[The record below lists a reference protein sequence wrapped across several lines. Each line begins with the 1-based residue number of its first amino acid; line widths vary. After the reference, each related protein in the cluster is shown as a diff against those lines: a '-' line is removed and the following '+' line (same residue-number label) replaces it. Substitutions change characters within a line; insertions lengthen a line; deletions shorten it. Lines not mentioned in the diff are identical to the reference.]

1 MGFIQVKKLGHKFN
15 IKDKDGNVTGEKW
28 AVKDMDFVAHKGQII
43 AVLGRNGSGKS
54 TFARHLNGL
63 YAPDQGTVWIQGDS
77 DLLDTSREDDLL
89 AIRRAVGM
97 IFQNP
102 DNQMVG
108 NTVAEDVG
116 FGLENLGFQAEK
128 IWERINEVLR
138 LTGMEAY
145 LERNVSHL
153 SGGQKQRLA
162 IASVMAMSPECI
174 VMDEATAMLDPVGSR
189 QILDTLYHLNQEFGI
204 TIIMITHRME
214 ETVRADQIYVMDDGN
229 VELMGA
235 PYEIYLQVEKLEQ
248 LGLDSLLPYK
258 LLHELKIDYSDD
270 KKFIGDSDE
279 DAKNVLGDRKK
290 KLLSVKDAADR
301 VKACL
306 RDGKLFDVKNINGK
320 NVLDDINSYLN
331 DTKNINKP
339 EAADHINSAQES
351 IPSSKNKD
359 IPDNRNSMDREDYNG
374 MLLDVGIKNDILVE
388 ADKLEYAYKD
398 GAVQVS
404 AVEQVSFQIRK
415 GEILAVAGQTGSGKS
430 TLLYMLN
437 GIYRPMGG
445 TLKVD
450 GIDVGKTKNLKELR
464 KKIGF
469 VFQYPEYQLF
479 ESTVLADVMY
489 GALNFGMSK
498 AEAEQAAREALALV
512 NISEEYFEY
521 SPFDLSGGQKKRVA
535 LAGILAYK
543 PEILILDEPV
553 AGMDPKSKRELF
565 ALIRRLYEERNI
577 TVIFVSHDMK
587 DVYEIADRILVMGQ
601 GKLIYDGAVEQAFG
615 TPEIVEKLGL
625 EMPEM
630 AIFRETLLPEIKL
643 TARSMAGVIEELQVY
658 IQGSEYLYL

>member
-1 MGFIQVKKLGHKFN
+1 MSFIQVKKLGHKFN

-63 YAPDQGTVWIQGDS
+63 YAPNQGTVWIQGDS
-77 DLLDTSREDDLL
+77 DVLDTSREDDLL

-116 FGLENLGFQAEK
+116 FGLENLGFQAEE

-189 QILDTLYHLNQEFGI
+189 QILDTLYHLNREFGI
-204 TIIMITHRME
+204 AIIMITHRME

-229 VELMGA
+229 VELIGA
-235 PYEIYLQVEKLEQ
+235 PYEIYPQVEKLEQ

-258 LLHELKIDYSDD
+258 LLHELKVDYSDD
-270 KKFIGDSDE
+270 KKFVRDSDE
-279 DAKNVLGDRKK
+279 DAKSALVDRKEG
-290 KLLSVKDAADR
+290 LLSVQDAADR
-301 VKACL
+301 IKACL
-306 RDGKLFDVKNINGK
+306 RDGKSFVNRQ
-320 NVLDDINSYLN
+320 
-331 DTKNINKP
+331 
-339 EAADHINSAQES
+339 EAAEHFNSAQKD
-351 IPSSKNKD
+351 IPSS
-359 IPDNRNSMDREDYNG
+359 
-374 MLLDVGIKNDILVE
+374 KNDILVE
-388 ADKLEYAYKD
+388 ADNLEYSYKD
-398 GAVQVS
+398 GAVQVP
-404 AVEQVSFQIRK
+404 AVEQMSFQIRK

-512 NISEEYFEY
+512 NISEEYYEY

-553 AGMDPKSKRELF
+553 AGMDPKAKRELF
-565 ALIRRLYEERNI
+565 ALIRRLHEERNI

-601 GKLIYDGAVEQAFG
+601 GKLVYDGAVEQAFG
-615 TPEIVEKLGL
+615 TPEMVEKLGL

-630 AIFRETLLPEIKL
+630 AVFRETLLPEIKL
-643 TARSMAGVIEELQVY
+643 TARSMADVIDELRDR
-658 IQGSEYLYL
+658 IQGLENL

>member
-28 AVKDMDFVAHKGQII
+28 AVKDMDFIAHKGQII

-63 YAPDQGTVWIQGDS
+63 YAPNQGTVWIQGDS
-77 DLLDTSREDDLL
+77 DVLDTSREDDLL

-116 FGLENLGFQAEK
+116 FGLENLGFQAEE

-189 QILDTLYHLNQEFGI
+189 QILDTLYRLNREFGI

-229 VELMGA
+229 VELMGE
-235 PYEIYLQVEKLEQ
+235 PYEIYPQVEKLEQ

-258 LLHELKIDYSDD
+258 LLHELKVDYSDD
-270 KKFIGDSDE
+270 KKFDGASNE
-279 DAKNVLGDRKK
+279 DAKSALVDRKER
-290 KLLSVKDAADR
+290 LLSVQDAADR
-301 VKACL
+301 LKAYL
-306 RDGKLFDVKNINGK
+306 HDGKSFENRQDAVEHFNL
-320 NVLDDINSYLN
+320 
-331 DTKNINKP
+331 
-339 EAADHINSAQES
+339 AQEG
-351 IPSSKNKD
+351 IPSS
-359 IPDNRNSMDREDYNG
+359 
-374 MLLDVGIKNDILVE
+374 KNDILVE
-388 ADKLEYAYKD
+388 ADNLEYSYKD
-398 GAVQVS
+398 GAVQVP

-415 GEILAVAGQTGSGKS
+415 GELLAVAGQTGSGKS

-565 ALIRRLYEERNI
+565 ALIRRLHEERNI

-587 DVYEIADRILVMGQ
+587 DVYGIADRILVMGQ
-601 GKLIYDGAVEQAFG
+601 GKLVHDGAVEQAFG
-615 TPEIVEKLGL
+615 TPEMVEKLGL

-630 AIFRETLLPEIKL
+630 AVFREALLPEIKL
-643 TARSMAGVIEELQVY
+643 TARSMAGVIDELRDR
-658 IQGSEYLYL
+658 IQGLENL

>member
-1 MGFIQVKKLGHKFN
+1 MSFIQVRKLGHKFN

-28 AVKDMDFVAHKGQII
+28 AVKDMDFDAHKGQII

-63 YAPDQGTVWIQGDS
+63 YAPNQGTVWIQGDS
-77 DLLDTSREDDLL
+77 DVLDTSREGDLL

-116 FGLENLGFQAEK
+116 FGLENLGFQAEE

-189 QILDTLYHLNQEFGI
+189 QILDTLYHLNREFGI
-204 TIIMITHRME
+204 TVIMITHRME

-229 VELMGA
+229 VELIGA
-235 PYEIYLQVEKLEQ
+235 PYEIYPQVEKLEQ

-258 LLHELKIDYSDD
+258 LLHELKVDYSDD
-270 KKFIGDSDE
+270 KKFVKELDE
-279 DAKNVLGDRKK
+279 NAKSALVDRKER
-290 KLLSVKDAADR
+290 LLSVQDAADR
-301 VKACL
+301 IKACL
-306 RDGKLFDVKNINGK
+306 HDKKLFDEKNLNEQ
-320 NVLDDINSYLN
+320 NVLDDIDSYVN

-339 EAADHINSAQES
+339 EVAEQINSAQKD
-351 IPSSKNKD
+351 IPSS
-359 IPDNRNSMDREDYNG
+359 
-374 MLLDVGIKNDILVE
+374 KNDILVE
-388 ADKLEYAYKD
+388 ADNLEYSYKD
-398 GAVQVS
+398 GAVLVP

-512 NISEEYFEY
+512 NISEEYYEY

-553 AGMDPKSKRELF
+553 AGMDPKAKRELF
-565 ALIRRLYEERNI
+565 ALIRRLHEERNI

-601 GKLIYDGAVEQAFG
+601 GKLVYDGAVEQAFG
-615 TPEIVEKLGL
+615 TPEMVEKLGL

-630 AIFRETLLPEIKL
+630 AVFRETLLPEIKL
-643 TARSMAGVIEELQVY
+643 TARSMADVIDELRDR
-658 IQGSEYLYL
+658 IQGLENL

>member
-28 AVKDMDFVAHKGQII
+28 AVKDMDFIAHKGQII

-77 DLLDTSREDDLL
+77 DVLDTSREDDLL

-189 QILDTLYHLNQEFGI
+189 QILDTLYRLNREFCI

-229 VELMGA
+229 VELVGA
-235 PYEIYLQVEKLEQ
+235 PYEIYPQVEKLEQ
-248 LGLDSLLPYK
+248 LGLDSLLSYK
-258 LLHELKIDYSDD
+258 LLHELKVDYSDD
-270 KKFIGDSDE
+270 KKFVKDLDE
-279 DAKNVLGDRKK
+279 NAKSALVDRKER
-290 KLLSVKDAADR
+290 LLSVQDAADR
-301 VKACL
+301 IKACL
-306 RDGKLFDVKNINGK
+306 HDKKLFDEKNLNEQ
-320 NVLDDINSYLN
+320 NVLDDIDSYVN

-339 EAADHINSAQES
+339 EAAEQINSAQKD
-351 IPSSKNKD
+351 IPSS
-359 IPDNRNSMDREDYNG
+359 
-374 MLLDVGIKNDILVE
+374 KNDILVE
-388 ADKLEYAYKD
+388 ADNLEYSYKD
-398 GAVQVS
+398 GAVLVP

-512 NISEEYFEY
+512 NISEEYYEY

-535 LAGILAYK
+535 LAGILAYQ

-553 AGMDPKSKRELF
+553 AGMDPKAKRELF
-565 ALIRRLYEERNI
+565 ALIRRLHEERNI

-601 GKLIYDGAVEQAFG
+601 GKLVYDGAVEQAFG
-615 TPEIVEKLGL
+615 TPEMVEKLGL

-630 AIFRETLLPEIKL
+630 AVFRETLLPEIRL
-643 TARSMAGVIEELQVY
+643 TARSMTGVIDELSGLKN
-658 IQGSEYLYL
+658 I

>member
-1 MGFIQVKKLGHKFN
+1 MSFIQVKKLGHKFN

-28 AVKDMDFVAHKGQII
+28 AVKDMDFIAHKGQII

-77 DLLDTSREDDLL
+77 DMLETRREDDLL

-116 FGLENLGFQAEK
+116 FGLENLGFQAEE

-189 QILDTLYHLNQEFGI
+189 QILDTLYRLNREFCI

-229 VELMGA
+229 VELVGA
-235 PYEIYLQVEKLEQ
+235 PYEIYPQVEKLEQ
-248 LGLDSLLPYK
+248 LGLDSLLSYK
-258 LLHELKIDYSDD
+258 LLHELKVDYSDD
-270 KKFIGDSDE
+270 KKFVKELDE
-279 DAKNVLGDRKK
+279 NAKSALVDRKER
-290 KLLSVKDAADR
+290 LLSVQDAADR
-301 VKACL
+301 IKACL
-306 RDGKLFDVKNINGK
+306 HDKKLFNEKNLNEQ
-320 NVLDDINSYLN
+320 NVLDDIDSYVN

-339 EAADHINSAQES
+339 EAAEQINSAQKD
-351 IPSSKNKD
+351 IPSS
-359 IPDNRNSMDREDYNG
+359 
-374 MLLDVGIKNDILVE
+374 KNDILVE
-388 ADKLEYAYKD
+388 ADNLEYSYKD
-398 GAVQVS
+398 GAVLVP

-498 AEAEQAAREALALV
+498 EEAEQAAREALALV
-512 NISEEYFEY
+512 NISEEYYEY

-553 AGMDPKSKRELF
+553 AGMDPKAKRELF
-565 ALIRRLYEERNI
+565 ALIRRLHEERNI

-587 DVYEIADRILVMGQ
+587 DVYEIADRILVMGR
-601 GKLIYDGAVEQAFG
+601 GKLVYDGAVEQAFG
-615 TPEIVEKLGL
+615 TPEMVEKLGL

-630 AIFRETLLPEIKL
+630 AVFREVLLPEIKL
-643 TARSMAGVIEELQVY
+643 TARSMTGVIEELRGC
-658 IQGSEYLYL
+658 IQ

>member
-1 MGFIQVKKLGHKFN
+1 MSFIQVKKLGHKFN

-28 AVKDMDFVAHKGQII
+28 AVKDMDFTAHKGQII

-77 DLLDTSREDDLL
+77 DVLDTSREDDLL

-189 QILDTLYHLNQEFGI
+189 QILDTLYRLNREFGI
-204 TIIMITHRME
+204 AIIMITHRME

-235 PYEIYLQVEKLEQ
+235 PYEIYPQVEKLEQ

-258 LLHELKIDYSDD
+258 LLHELKVDYSDD
-270 KKFIGDSDE
+270 KKFVRDSDE
-279 DAKNVLGDRKK
+279 DAKSALVDRKEG
-290 KLLSVKDAADR
+290 LLSVQDAADR
-301 VKACL
+301 IKACL
-306 RDGKLFDVKNINGK
+306 RDRKLFEAKNLNGQ
-320 NVLDDINSYLN
+320 NVLDDINSYVN

-339 EAADHINSAQES
+339 EVAEHFNSAQKD
-351 IPSSKNKD
+351 IPSS
-359 IPDNRNSMDREDYNG
+359 
-374 MLLDVGIKNDILVE
+374 KNDILVE

-398 GAVQVS
+398 GAVQVP

-512 NISEEYFEY
+512 NISEEYYEY

-535 LAGILAYK
+535 LAGILAYQ

-553 AGMDPKSKRELF
+553 AGMDPKAKRELF
-565 ALIRRLYEERNI
+565 ALIRRLHEERNI

-601 GKLIYDGAVEQAFG
+601 GKLVYDGAVEQAFG
-615 TPEIVEKLGL
+615 TPEMVEKLGL

-630 AIFRETLLPEIKL
+630 AVFRETLLPEIRL
-643 TARSMAGVIEELQVY
+643 TARSMTGVIDELSGLKN
-658 IQGSEYLYL
+658 I

>member
-1 MGFIQVKKLGHKFN
+1 MSFIQVRKLGHKFN

-28 AVKDMDFVAHKGQII
+28 AVKDMDFDAHKGQII

-63 YAPDQGTVWIQGDS
+63 YAPNQGTVWIQGDS
-77 DLLDTSREDDLL
+77 DVLDTSREGDLL

-145 LERNVSHL
+145 QERNVSHL

-189 QILDTLYHLNQEFGI
+189 QILDTLYHLNREFGI
-204 TIIMITHRME
+204 TVIMITHRME

-229 VELMGA
+229 VELIGA
-235 PYEIYLQVEKLEQ
+235 PYEIYPQVEKLEQ

-258 LLHELKIDYSDD
+258 LLHELKVDYSDD
-270 KKFIGDSDE
+270 KKFVKELDE
-279 DAKNVLGDRKK
+279 NAKSALVDRKER
-290 KLLSVKDAADR
+290 LLSVQDAADR
-301 VKACL
+301 IKACL
-306 RDGKLFDVKNINGK
+306 HDKKLFDEKNLNEQ
-320 NVLDDINSYLN
+320 NVLDDIDSYVN

-339 EAADHINSAQES
+339 EVAEQINSAQKD
-351 IPSSKNKD
+351 IPSS
-359 IPDNRNSMDREDYNG
+359 
-374 MLLDVGIKNDILVE
+374 KNDILVE
-388 ADKLEYAYKD
+388 ADNLEYSYKD
-398 GAVQVS
+398 GAVLVP

-512 NISEEYFEY
+512 NISEEYYEY

-553 AGMDPKSKRELF
+553 AGMDPKAKRELF
-565 ALIRRLYEERNI
+565 ALIRRLHEERNI

-601 GKLIYDGAVEQAFG
+601 GKLVYDGAVEQAFG
-615 TPEIVEKLGL
+615 TPEMVEKLGL

-630 AIFRETLLPEIKL
+630 AVFRETLLPEIKL
-643 TARSMAGVIEELQVY
+643 TARSVAGVIEELSGLKN
-658 IQGSEYLYL
+658 I

>member
-1 MGFIQVKKLGHKFN
+1 MSFIQVKKLGHKFN

-28 AVKDMDFVAHKGQII
+28 AVKDMDFIAHKGQII

-77 DLLDTSREDDLL
+77 DMLETRREDDLL

-189 QILDTLYHLNQEFGI
+189 QILDTLYRLNREFCI

-229 VELMGA
+229 VELVGA
-235 PYEIYLQVEKLEQ
+235 PYEIYPQVEKLEQ

-258 LLHELKIDYSDD
+258 LLHEVKIDYSDD
-270 KKFIGDSDE
+270 MKFAGDSDK
-279 DAKNVLGDRKK
+279 DAKNTLDDRKER
-290 KLLSVKDAADR
+290 LLSVQDAADR
-301 VKACL
+301 IKACL
-306 RDGKLFDVKNINGK
+306 HDKKLFDEKNLNEQ
-320 NVLDDINSYLN
+320 NVLDDINSYVN

-339 EAADHINSAQES
+339 EAAVQINSVQKD
-351 IPSSKNKD
+351 IPSS
-359 IPDNRNSMDREDYNG
+359 
-374 MLLDVGIKNDILVE
+374 KNDILVE
-388 ADKLEYAYKD
+388 ADNLEYSYKD
-398 GAVQVS
+398 GAVQVP

-512 NISEEYFEY
+512 NISEEYYEY

-535 LAGILAYK
+535 LAGILAYQ

-553 AGMDPKSKRELF
+553 AGMDPKAKRELF
-565 ALIRRLYEERNI
+565 VLIRRLHEERNI

-601 GKLIYDGAVEQAFG
+601 GKLVYDGAVEQAFG
-615 TPEIVEKLGL
+615 TPEMVEKLGL

-630 AIFRETLLPEIKL
+630 AIFREALLPEIRL
-643 TARSMAGVIEELQVY
+643 TARSMAGVIEELRGC
-658 IQGSEYLYL
+658 IQ

>member
-1 MGFIQVKKLGHKFN
+1 MSFIQVRKLGHKFN

-28 AVKDMDFVAHKGQII
+28 AVKDMDFDAYKGQII

-63 YAPDQGTVWIQGDS
+63 YAPNQGTVWIQGDS
-77 DLLDTSREDDLL
+77 DVLDTSREGDLL

-189 QILDTLYHLNQEFGI
+189 QILDTLYHLNREFGI
-204 TIIMITHRME
+204 TVIMITHRME

-229 VELMGA
+229 VELIGA
-235 PYEIYLQVEKLEQ
+235 PYEIYPQVEKLEQ

-258 LLHELKIDYSDD
+258 LLHELKVDYSDD
-270 KKFIGDSDE
+270 KKFVRDSDE
-279 DAKNVLGDRKK
+279 DAKSALVDRKEG
-290 KLLSVKDAADR
+290 LLSVQDAADR
-301 VKACL
+301 VKEYL
-306 RDGKLFDVKNINGK
+306 HDRKSFDTKNLNGQ

-331 DTKNINKP
+331 DMKNINKP
-339 EAADHINSAQES
+339 ETAEQINSAQEDT
-351 IPSSKNKD
+351 PSSKNENEIYEY
-359 IPDNRNSMDREDYNG
+359 IPDNRDGMDREDHNG
-374 MLLDVGIKNDILVE
+374 ILLDARIKKEILVG
-388 ADKLEYAYKD
+388 ADNLEYSYKD
-398 GAVQVS
+398 GAVLVP

-489 GALNFGMSK
+489 GALNFGMPK

-565 ALIRRLYEERNI
+565 ALIRRLHEERNI

-601 GKLIYDGAVEQAFG
+601 GKLVYDGAVEQAFG

-630 AIFRETLLPEIKL
+630 AMFRETLLPEIKL
-643 TARSMAGVIEELQVY
+643 TARSVAGVIEELSGLKN
-658 IQGSEYLYL
+658 I

>member
-1 MGFIQVKKLGHKFN
+1 MSFIQVRKLGHKFN

-28 AVKDMDFVAHKGQII
+28 AVKDMDFDVHKGQII

-63 YAPDQGTVWIQGDS
+63 YAPNQGTVWIQGDS
-77 DLLDTSREDDLL
+77 DVLDTRREDDLL

-116 FGLENLGFQAEK
+116 FGLENLGFQADE
-128 IWERINEVLR
+128 IWVRINEVLR

-174 VMDEATAMLDPVGSR
+174 VMDEATAMLDPMGSR
-189 QILDTLYHLNQEFGI
+189 QILDTLYSLNREFGI
-204 TIIMITHRME
+204 TVIMITHRME

-229 VELMGA
+229 VELIGA
-235 PYEIYLQVEKLEQ
+235 PYEIYPQVEKLEQ

-258 LLHELKIDYSDD
+258 LLRELKVDYFDD
-270 KKFIGDSDE
+270 KKFAGDSDE
-279 DAKNVLGDRKK
+279 DAKSALFDRKER
-290 KLLSVKDAADR
+290 LLSVQDAANR
-301 VKACL
+301 IKACL
-306 RDGKLFDVKNINGK
+306 HDRKLFEAKNLNGQ
-320 NVLDDINSYLN
+320 NVLDDINSYVN

-339 EAADHINSAQES
+339 EVAEHFNSAQEG
-351 IPSSKNKD
+351 IPSS
-359 IPDNRNSMDREDYNG
+359 
-374 MLLDVGIKNDILVE
+374 KNDILVE
-388 ADKLEYAYKD
+388 ADNLEYSYKD
-398 GAVQVS
+398 GAVLVP

-512 NISEEYFEY
+512 NISEEYYEY

-535 LAGILAYK
+535 LAGILAYQ

-565 ALIRRLYEERNI
+565 ALIRRLHEERNI

-601 GKLIYDGAVEQAFG
+601 GKLVYDGAVEQAFG
-615 TPEIVEKLGL
+615 TPEMVEKLGL

-630 AIFRETLLPEIKL
+630 AVFREALLPEIKL
-643 TARSMAGVIEELQVY
+643 TARSMAGVIDELGELKN
-658 IQGSEYLYL
+658 I

>member
-28 AVKDMDFVAHKGQII
+28 AVKDMDFIAHKGQII

-77 DLLDTSREDDLL
+77 DVLDTSREDDLL

-189 QILDTLYHLNQEFGI
+189 QILDTLYHLNREFGI

-235 PYEIYLQVEKLEQ
+235 PYEIYPQVEKLEQ

-258 LLHELKIDYSDD
+258 LLHELKVVYSDD
-270 KKFIGDSDE
+270 KNFAGDSDE
-279 DAKNVLGDRKK
+279 DAKSALVDRKER
-290 KLLSVKDAADR
+290 LLSVQDAADR
-301 VKACL
+301 IKACL
-306 RDGKLFDVKNINGK
+306 HDKKLFDEKNLNEQ
-320 NVLDDINSYLN
+320 NVLDDIDSYVN

-339 EAADHINSAQES
+339 ESAEQINSAQKD
-351 IPSSKNKD
+351 IPSS
-359 IPDNRNSMDREDYNG
+359 
-374 MLLDVGIKNDILVE
+374 KNDILVE
-388 ADKLEYAYKD
+388 ADNLEYSYKD
-398 GAVQVS
+398 GAVQVP

-498 AEAEQAAREALALV
+498 EEAERAAREALALV

-565 ALIRRLYEERNI
+565 ALIRRLHEERNI

-601 GKLIYDGAVEQAFG
+601 GKLVYDGAVEQAFG

-630 AIFRETLLPEIKL
+630 AMFREALLPEIRL
-643 TARSMAGVIEELQVY
+643 IARSMAGVIDEL
-658 IQGSEYLYL
+658 SELKNI

>member
-1 MGFIQVKKLGHKFN
+1 MSFIQVRKLGHKFN

-28 AVKDMDFVAHKGQII
+28 AVKDMDFDAHKGQII

-63 YAPDQGTVWIQGDS
+63 YAPNQGTVWIQGDS
-77 DLLDTSREDDLL
+77 DVLDTSREGDLL

-145 LERNVSHL
+145 QERNVSHL

-189 QILDTLYHLNQEFGI
+189 QILDTLYHLNREFGI
-204 TIIMITHRME
+204 TVIMITHRME

-229 VELMGA
+229 VELIGA
-235 PYEIYLQVEKLEQ
+235 PYEIYPQVEKLEQ

-258 LLHELKIDYSDD
+258 LLHELKVDYSDD
-270 KKFIGDSDE
+270 KKFVKELDE
-279 DAKNVLGDRKK
+279 NAKSALVDRKER
-290 KLLSVKDAADR
+290 LLSVQDAADR
-301 VKACL
+301 IKACL
-306 RDGKLFDVKNINGK
+306 HDKKLFDEKNLNEQ
-320 NVLDDINSYLN
+320 NVLDDIDSYVN

-339 EAADHINSAQES
+339 EVAEQINSAQKD
-351 IPSSKNKD
+351 IPSS
-359 IPDNRNSMDREDYNG
+359 
-374 MLLDVGIKNDILVE
+374 KNDILVE
-388 ADKLEYAYKD
+388 ADNLEYSYKD
-398 GAVQVS
+398 GAVLVP

-512 NISEEYFEY
+512 NISEEYYEY

-553 AGMDPKSKRELF
+553 AGMDPKVKRELF
-565 ALIRRLYEERNI
+565 ALIRRLHEERNI

-601 GKLIYDGAVEQAFG
+601 GKLVYDGAVEQAFG
-615 TPEIVEKLGL
+615 TPEMVEKLGL

-630 AIFRETLLPEIKL
+630 AVFRETLLPEIKL
-643 TARSMAGVIEELQVY
+643 TARSMADVIDELRDR
-658 IQGSEYLYL
+658 IQGLENL

>member
-1 MGFIQVKKLGHKFN
+1 MSFIQVKKLGHKFN

-28 AVKDMDFVAHKGQII
+28 AVKDMDFIAHKGQII
-43 AVLGRNGSGKS
+43 TVLGRNGSGKS

-77 DLLDTSREDDLL
+77 DVLDTSREDDLL

-189 QILDTLYHLNQEFGI
+189 QILDTLYQLNREFCI

-229 VELMGA
+229 VELVGA
-235 PYEIYLQVEKLEQ
+235 PYEIYPQVEKLEQ
-248 LGLDSLLPYK
+248 LGLDSLLSYK
-258 LLHELKIDYSDD
+258 LLHELKVDYSDD
-270 KKFIGDSDE
+270 KKFVKDLDE
-279 DAKNVLGDRKK
+279 NAKSALVDRKER
-290 KLLSVKDAADR
+290 LLSVQDAADR
-301 VKACL
+301 IKACL
-306 RDGKLFDVKNINGK
+306 HDKKLFDEKNLNEQ
-320 NVLDDINSYLN
+320 NVLDGIDSCVN

-339 EAADHINSAQES
+339 EAAEQINSAQKD
-351 IPSSKNKD
+351 IPSS
-359 IPDNRNSMDREDYNG
+359 
-374 MLLDVGIKNDILVE
+374 KNDILVE
-388 ADKLEYAYKD
+388 ADNLEYSYKD
-398 GAVQVS
+398 GAVQVP

-512 NISEEYFEY
+512 NISEEYYEY

-535 LAGILAYK
+535 LAGILAYQ

-553 AGMDPKSKRELF
+553 AGMDPKAKRELF
-565 ALIRRLYEERNI
+565 ALIRRLHEERNI

-587 DVYEIADRILVMGQ
+587 DVYEIADRILVMGR
-601 GKLIYDGAVEQAFG
+601 GKLVYDGAVEQAFG
-615 TPEIVEKLGL
+615 TPEMVEKLGL

-630 AIFRETLLPEIKL
+630 AVFRETLLPEIKL
-643 TARSMAGVIEELQVY
+643 TARSMADVIDELRDR
-658 IQGSEYLYL
+658 IQGLENL

>member
-1 MGFIQVKKLGHKFN
+1 MSFIQVRKLGHKFN

-28 AVKDMDFVAHKGQII
+28 AVKDMDFDAHKGQII

-63 YAPDQGTVWIQGDS
+63 YAPNQGTVWIQGDS
-77 DLLDTSREDDLL
+77 DVLDTSREGDLL

-145 LERNVSHL
+145 QERNVSHL

-189 QILDTLYHLNQEFGI
+189 QILDTLYHLNREFGI
-204 TIIMITHRME
+204 TVIMITHRME

-229 VELMGA
+229 VELIGA
-235 PYEIYLQVEKLEQ
+235 PYEIYPQVEKLEQ

-258 LLHELKIDYSDD
+258 LLHELKVDYSDD
-270 KKFIGDSDE
+270 KKFVENLDE
-279 DAKNVLGDRKK
+279 DAKSALVDRKERI
-290 KLLSVKDAADR
+290 LSVQDAADR
-301 VKACL
+301 VKEYL
-306 RDGKLFDVKNINGK
+306 RDRKSFDTKNLNGQ

-339 EAADHINSAQES
+339 ETAEQINSAQEDT
-351 IPSSKNKD
+351 PSSKNENEIYEY
-359 IPDNRNSMDREDYNG
+359 IPDNRDGMDREGHNG
-374 MLLDVGIKNDILVE
+374 MLLDAGIKKDILVE
-388 ADKLEYAYKD
+388 ADNLEYSYKD
-398 GAVQVS
+398 GAVLVP

-498 AEAEQAAREALALV
+498 AEAEQAAREALTLV
-512 NISEEYFEY
+512 NISEEYYEY

-565 ALIRRLYEERNI
+565 ALIRRLHEERNI

-587 DVYEIADRILVMGQ
+587 DVYEIADRIMVMGQ
-601 GKLIYDGAVEQAFG
+601 GKLVYDGAVEQAFG

-630 AIFRETLLPEIKL
+630 AMFREALLPEIRL
-643 TARSMAGVIEELQVY
+643 TARSMAGVIEELSWLKN
-658 IQGSEYLYL
+658 I

>member
-28 AVKDMDFVAHKGQII
+28 AVKDMDFIAHKGQII

-77 DLLDTSREDDLL
+77 DMLETRREDDLL

-116 FGLENLGFQAEK
+116 FGLENLGFQAEE

-189 QILDTLYHLNQEFGI
+189 QILDTLYRLNREFCI

-229 VELMGA
+229 VELVGA
-235 PYEIYLQVEKLEQ
+235 PYEIYPQVEKLEQ
-248 LGLDSLLPYK
+248 LGLDSLLSYK
-258 LLHELKIDYSDD
+258 LLHELKVDYSDD
-270 KKFIGDSDE
+270 KKFVKELDE
-279 DAKNVLGDRKK
+279 NAKSALVDRKER
-290 KLLSVKDAADR
+290 LLSVQDAADR
-301 VKACL
+301 IKACL
-306 RDGKLFDVKNINGK
+306 HDKKLFDEKNLNEQ
-320 NVLDDINSYLN
+320 NVLDDIDSYVN

-339 EAADHINSAQES
+339 EAAEQINSAQKD
-351 IPSSKNKD
+351 IPSS
-359 IPDNRNSMDREDYNG
+359 
-374 MLLDVGIKNDILVE
+374 KNDILVE
-388 ADKLEYAYKD
+388 ADNLEYSYKD
-398 GAVQVS
+398 GAVLVP

-450 GIDVGKTKNLKELR
+450 EIDVGKTKNLKELR

-512 NISEEYFEY
+512 NISEEYYEY

-553 AGMDPKSKRELF
+553 AGMDPKAKRELF
-565 ALIRRLYEERNI
+565 ALIRRLHEERNI

-601 GKLIYDGAVEQAFG
+601 GKLVYDGAVEQAFG
-615 TPEIVEKLGL
+615 TPEMVEKLGL

-630 AIFRETLLPEIKL
+630 AVFRETLLPEIKL
-643 TARSMAGVIEELQVY
+643 TARSMTGVIDELRDR
-658 IQGSEYLYL
+658 IQGLENL

>member
-1 MGFIQVKKLGHKFN
+1 MSFIQVKKLGHKFN

-28 AVKDMDFVAHKGQII
+28 AVKDMDFIAHKGQII

-77 DLLDTSREDDLL
+77 DVLDTSREDDLL

-116 FGLENLGFQAEK
+116 FGLENLGFRAEK

-138 LTGMEAY
+138 LTGMKAY

-189 QILDTLYHLNQEFGI
+189 QILGTLYRLNREFGI
-204 TIIMITHRME
+204 AIIMITHRME

-235 PYEIYLQVEKLEQ
+235 PYEIYPQIEKLEQ

-258 LLHELKIDYSDD
+258 LLHELKVVYSDD
-270 KKFIGDSDE
+270 KNFAGDSDE
-279 DAKNVLGDRKK
+279 DAKSALFDRKER
-290 KLLSVKDAADR
+290 LLSVQDAADR
-301 VKACL
+301 IKACL
-306 RDGKLFDVKNINGK
+306 RDGKSFDAKNLNGQ
-320 NVLDDINSYLN
+320 NVLDDINSYVN

-339 EAADHINSAQES
+339 EVAEQINSAQKD
-351 IPSSKNKD
+351 IPSS
-359 IPDNRNSMDREDYNG
+359 
-374 MLLDVGIKNDILVE
+374 KNDILVE
-388 ADKLEYAYKD
+388 ADNLEYSYKD
-398 GAVQVS
+398 GAVLVP

-512 NISEEYFEY
+512 NISEEYYEY

-535 LAGILAYK
+535 LAGILAYQ
-543 PEILILDEPV
+543 PGILILDEPV
-553 AGMDPKSKRELF
+553 AGMDPKAKRELF
-565 ALIRRLYEERNI
+565 ALIRRLHEERNI

-587 DVYEIADRILVMGQ
+587 DIYEIADRILVMGQ
-601 GKLIYDGAVEQAFG
+601 GKLVYDGAVEQAFG
-615 TPEIVEKLGL
+615 TPEMVEKLGL

-630 AIFRETLLPEIKL
+630 AVFRETLLPEIRL
-643 TARSMAGVIEELQVY
+643 TARSMVGVIDELRDY
-658 IQGSEYLYL
+658 IQ

>member
-28 AVKDMDFVAHKGQII
+28 AVKDMDFIAHKGQII

-77 DLLDTSREDDLL
+77 DVLETRREDDLL

-189 QILDTLYHLNQEFGI
+189 QILDTLYHLNREFGI
-204 TIIMITHRME
+204 TVIMITHRME

-235 PYEIYLQVEKLEQ
+235 PYEIYPQVEKLEQ

-258 LLHELKIDYSDD
+258 LLHELKVDYSDD
-270 KKFIGDSDE
+270 KKFVKDLDE
-279 DAKNVLGDRKK
+279 NAKSALVDRKER
-290 KLLSVKDAADR
+290 LLSVQDAADR
-301 VKACL
+301 IKACL
-306 RDGKLFDVKNINGK
+306 HDKKLFDEKNLNEQ
-320 NVLDDINSYLN
+320 NVLDDIDSYVN

-339 EAADHINSAQES
+339 EAAEQINSAQKD
-351 IPSSKNKD
+351 IPSS
-359 IPDNRNSMDREDYNG
+359 
-374 MLLDVGIKNDILVE
+374 KNDILVE
-388 ADKLEYAYKD
+388 ADNLEYAYKD
-398 GAVQVS
+398 GAVQVP

-498 AEAEQAAREALALV
+498 AEAEQAARKALALV

-565 ALIRRLYEERNI
+565 ALIRRLHEERNI

-601 GKLIYDGAVEQAFG
+601 GKLVYDGAVEQAFG
-615 TPEIVEKLGL
+615 TPEMVEKLGL

-630 AIFRETLLPEIKL
+630 AVFRETLLPEIKL
-643 TARSMAGVIEELQVY
+643 TARSMADVIDELRDR
-658 IQGSEYLYL
+658 IQGLENL

>member
-1 MGFIQVKKLGHKFN
+1 MSFIQVKKLGHKFN

-28 AVKDMDFVAHKGQII
+28 AVKDMNFIAHKGQII

-77 DLLDTSREDDLL
+77 DMLETRREDDLL

-116 FGLENLGFQAEK
+116 FGLENLGFQAEE

-189 QILDTLYHLNQEFGI
+189 QILDTLYHLNREFGI

-229 VELMGA
+229 VELVGA
-235 PYEIYLQVEKLEQ
+235 PYEIYPQVEKLEQ
-248 LGLDSLLPYK
+248 LGLDSLLSYK
-258 LLHELKIDYSDD
+258 LLHELKVDYSDD
-270 KKFIGDSDE
+270 KKFAGDSDE
-279 DAKNVLGDRKK
+279 DAKNALGDRKEG
-290 KLLSVKDAADR
+290 LLSVQDAADR
-301 VKACL
+301 IKACL
-306 RDGKLFDVKNINGK
+306 HDKKLFDEKNLNEQ
-320 NVLDDINSYLN
+320 NVLDDIDSYVN

-339 EAADHINSAQES
+339 EAAEQINSAQKD
-351 IPSSKNKD
+351 IPSS
-359 IPDNRNSMDREDYNG
+359 
-374 MLLDVGIKNDILVE
+374 KNDILVE
-388 ADKLEYAYKD
+388 ADNLEYSYKD
-398 GAVQVS
+398 GAVLVP

-512 NISEEYFEY
+512 NISEEYYEY

-535 LAGILAYK
+535 LAGILAYQ

-553 AGMDPKSKRELF
+553 AGMDPKAKRELF
-565 ALIRRLYEERNI
+565 ALIRRLHEERNI

-601 GKLIYDGAVEQAFG
+601 GKLVYDGAVEQAFG
-615 TPEIVEKLGL
+615 TPEMVEKLGL

-630 AIFRETLLPEIKL
+630 AVFRETLLPEIKL
-643 TARSMAGVIEELQVY
+643 TARSMTGVIDELRDR
-658 IQGSEYLYL
+658 IQGLENL

>member
-1 MGFIQVKKLGHKFN
+1 MSFIQVKKLGHKFN

-28 AVKDMDFVAHKGQII
+28 AVKDMNFIAHKGQII
-43 AVLGRNGSGKS
+43 AVLGHNGSGKS

-77 DLLDTSREDDLL
+77 DVLDTSREDDLL

-116 FGLENLGFQAEK
+116 FGLENLGFRAEK

-189 QILDTLYHLNQEFGI
+189 QILDTLYHLNREFGI
-204 TIIMITHRME
+204 TVIMITHRME

-229 VELMGA
+229 VELIGA
-235 PYEIYLQVEKLEQ
+235 PYEIYPQVEKLEQ

-258 LLHELKIDYSDD
+258 LLHELKVVYSDD
-270 KKFIGDSDE
+270 KNFVKDLDE
-279 DAKNVLGDRKK
+279 DAKSALFDRKER
-290 KLLSVKDAADR
+290 LLSVQDAADR
-301 VKACL
+301 IKACL
-306 RDGKLFDVKNINGK
+306 RDGKSFDAKNLNGQ
-320 NVLDDINSYLN
+320 NVLDDIDSCVN

-339 EAADHINSAQES
+339 EAAEQINSAQKD
-351 IPSSKNKD
+351 IPSS
-359 IPDNRNSMDREDYNG
+359 
-374 MLLDVGIKNDILVE
+374 KNDILVE
-388 ADKLEYAYKD
+388 ADNLEYSYKD
-398 GAVQVS
+398 GAVQVP

-512 NISEEYFEY
+512 NISEEYYEY

-535 LAGILAYK
+535 LAGILAYQ

-553 AGMDPKSKRELF
+553 AGMDPKAKRELF
-565 ALIRRLYEERNI
+565 ALIRRLHEERNI

-601 GKLIYDGAVEQAFG
+601 GKLVYDGAVEQAFG
-615 TPEIVEKLGL
+615 TPEMVEKLGL

-630 AIFRETLLPEIKL
+630 AVFRETLLPEIRL
-643 TARSMAGVIEELQVY
+643 TARSMVGVIDELRDR
-658 IQGSEYLYL
+658 IQGLENL

>member
-1 MGFIQVKKLGHKFN
+1 MSFIQVRKLGHKFN

-28 AVKDMDFVAHKGQII
+28 AVKDMDFDAYKGQII

-63 YAPDQGTVWIQGDS
+63 YAPNQGTVWIQGDS
-77 DLLDTSREDDLL
+77 DVLDTSREGDLL

-189 QILDTLYHLNQEFGI
+189 QILDTLYHLNREFGI
-204 TIIMITHRME
+204 TVIMITHRME

-229 VELMGA
+229 VELIGA
-235 PYEIYLQVEKLEQ
+235 PYEIYPQVEKLEQ

-258 LLHELKIDYSDD
+258 LLHELKVDYSDD
-270 KKFIGDSDE
+270 KKFVRDSDE
-279 DAKNVLGDRKK
+279 DAKSALVDRKEG
-290 KLLSVKDAADR
+290 LLSVQDAADR
-301 VKACL
+301 VKEYL
-306 RDGKLFDVKNINGK
+306 HDRKSFDTKNLNGQ

-331 DTKNINKP
+331 DMKNINKP
-339 EAADHINSAQES
+339 ETAEQINSAQEDT
-351 IPSSKNKD
+351 PSSKNENEIYEY
-359 IPDNRNSMDREDYNG
+359 IPDNRDGMDREDHNG
-374 MLLDVGIKNDILVE
+374 ILLDARIKKEILVG
-388 ADKLEYAYKD
+388 ADNLEYSYKD
-398 GAVQVS
+398 GAVLVP

-489 GALNFGMSK
+489 GALNFGMPK

-565 ALIRRLYEERNI
+565 ALIRRLHEERNI

-601 GKLIYDGAVEQAFG
+601 GKLVYDGAVEQAFG

-630 AIFRETLLPEIKL
+630 AMFREALLPEIRL
-643 TARSMAGVIEELQVY
+643 TARSMAGVIDELRDY
-658 IQGSEYLYL
+658 IQ

>member
-1 MGFIQVKKLGHKFN
+1 MSFIQVKKLGHKFN

-28 AVKDMDFVAHKGQII
+28 AVKDMDFIAHKGQII

-77 DLLDTSREDDLL
+77 DVLDTSREDDLL

-116 FGLENLGFQAEK
+116 FGLENLGFRAEK

-138 LTGMEAY
+138 LTGMKAY

-189 QILDTLYHLNQEFGI
+189 QILGTLYRLNREFGI
-204 TIIMITHRME
+204 AIIMITHRME

-235 PYEIYLQVEKLEQ
+235 PYEIYPQIEKLEQ

-258 LLHELKIDYSDD
+258 LLHELKVVYSDD
-270 KKFIGDSDE
+270 KNFAGDSDE
-279 DAKNVLGDRKK
+279 DAKSALFDRKER
-290 KLLSVKDAADR
+290 LLSVQDAADR
-301 VKACL
+301 IKACL
-306 RDGKLFDVKNINGK
+306 RDGKSFDAKNLNGQ
-320 NVLDDINSYLN
+320 NVLDDINSYVN

-339 EAADHINSAQES
+339 EVAEQINSAQKD
-351 IPSSKNKD
+351 IPSS
-359 IPDNRNSMDREDYNG
+359 
-374 MLLDVGIKNDILVE
+374 KNDILVE
-388 ADKLEYAYKD
+388 ADNLEYSYKD
-398 GAVQVS
+398 GAVLVP

-512 NISEEYFEY
+512 NISEEYYEY

-535 LAGILAYK
+535 LAGILAYQ
-543 PEILILDEPV
+543 PGILILDEPV
-553 AGMDPKSKRELF
+553 AGMDPKAKRELF
-565 ALIRRLYEERNI
+565 ALIRRLHEERNI

-587 DVYEIADRILVMGQ
+587 DIYEIADRILVMGQ
-601 GKLIYDGAVEQAFG
+601 GKLVYDGAVEQAFG
-615 TPEIVEKLGL
+615 TPEMVEKLGL

-630 AIFRETLLPEIKL
+630 AVFRETLLPEIRL
-643 TARSMAGVIEELQVY
+643 TARSMVGVIDELRDR
-658 IQGSEYLYL
+658 IQGLENL

>member
-15 IKDKDGNVTGEKW
+15 IKDKDGNITGEKW
-28 AVKDMDFVAHKGQII
+28 AVKDMDFTAHKGQII

-63 YAPDQGTVWIQGDS
+63 YAPDQGTVWIQEDTE
-77 DLLDTSREDDLL
+77 LLDTSREDDLL

-174 VMDEATAMLDPVGSR
+174 VMDEATAMLDPAGSR
-189 QILDTLYHLNQEFGI
+189 QILDTLYHLNREFGI

-235 PYEIYLQVEKLEQ
+235 PCEIYPQVEKLEQ

-270 KKFIGDSDE
+270 KKFAGDLDK
-279 DAKNVLGDRKK
+279 DAKNTLDDRKER
-290 KLLSVKDAADR
+290 LLSVQDAADR
-301 VKACL
+301 IKAYL
-306 RDGKLFDVKNINGK
+306 YDKKSFDEKNLNEQ
-320 NVLDDINSYLN
+320 NVLDDISSYVN

-339 EAADHINSAQES
+339 ETAEQINSAQED
-351 IPSSKNKD
+351 IPSS
-359 IPDNRNSMDREDYNG
+359 
-374 MLLDVGIKNDILVE
+374 KNDILVE

-398 GAVQVS
+398 GAVQVP

-437 GIYRPMGG
+437 GIYRPIGG

-512 NISEEYFEY
+512 NISGEYFEY

-565 ALIRRLYEERNI
+565 ALIRRLHEERNI

-601 GKLIYDGAVEQAFG
+601 GKLVYDGAVEQAFG

-630 AIFRETLLPEIKL
+630 AVFREALLPEIKL
-643 TARSMAGVIEELQVY
+643 TARSMAGVIDELSGLKN
-658 IQGSEYLYL
+658 I

>member
-1 MGFIQVKKLGHKFN
+1 MSFIQVRKLGHKFN

-28 AVKDMDFVAHKGQII
+28 AVKDMDFDAYKGQII

-63 YAPDQGTVWIQGDS
+63 YAPNQGTVWIQGDS
-77 DLLDTSREDDLL
+77 DVLDTSREGDLL

-189 QILDTLYHLNQEFGI
+189 QILDTLYHLNREFGI
-204 TIIMITHRME
+204 TVIMITHRME

-229 VELMGA
+229 VELIGA
-235 PYEIYLQVEKLEQ
+235 PYEIYPQVEKLEQ

-258 LLHELKIDYSDD
+258 LLHELKVDYSDD
-270 KKFIGDSDE
+270 KKFVRDSDE
-279 DAKNVLGDRKK
+279 DAKSALVDRKEG
-290 KLLSVKDAADR
+290 LLSVQDAADR
-301 VKACL
+301 
-306 RDGKLFDVKNINGK
+306 GKEYLHDRKSFDTKNLNGQ

-331 DTKNINKP
+331 DMKNINKP
-339 EAADHINSAQES
+339 ETAEQINSAQEDT
-351 IPSSKNKD
+351 PSSKNENEIYEY
-359 IPDNRNSMDREDYNG
+359 IPDNRDGMDREDHNG
-374 MLLDVGIKNDILVE
+374 ILLDARIKKEILVG
-388 ADKLEYAYKD
+388 ADNLEYSYKD
-398 GAVQVS
+398 GAVLVP

-489 GALNFGMSK
+489 GALNFGMPK

-565 ALIRRLYEERNI
+565 ALIRRLHEERNI

-601 GKLIYDGAVEQAFG
+601 GKLVYDGAVEQAFG

-630 AIFRETLLPEIKL
+630 AMFRETLLPEIKL
-643 TARSMAGVIEELQVY
+643 TARSVAGVIEELSGLKN
-658 IQGSEYLYL
+658 I

>member
-1 MGFIQVKKLGHKFN
+1 MSFIQVRKLGHKFN

-28 AVKDMDFVAHKGQII
+28 AVKDMDFDAHKGQII

-63 YAPDQGTVWIQGDS
+63 YAPNQGTVWIQGDS
-77 DLLDTSREDDLL
+77 DVLDTSREDDLL

-116 FGLENLGFQAEK
+116 FGLENLGFQAEE

-189 QILDTLYHLNQEFGI
+189 QILDTLYHLNREFGI
-204 TIIMITHRME
+204 TVIMITHRME

-229 VELMGA
+229 VELIGA
-235 PYEIYLQVEKLEQ
+235 PYEIYPQVEKLEQ

-258 LLHELKIDYSDD
+258 LLHELKVDYSDD
-270 KKFIGDSDE
+270 KKFVRDSDE
-279 DAKNVLGDRKK
+279 DAKSALVDRKEG
-290 KLLSVKDAADR
+290 LLSVQDAADR
-301 VKACL
+301 IKACL
-306 RDGKLFDVKNINGK
+306 RDGKSFVNRQ
-320 NVLDDINSYLN
+320 
-331 DTKNINKP
+331 
-339 EAADHINSAQES
+339 EAAEHFNSAQKD
-351 IPSSKNKD
+351 IPSS
-359 IPDNRNSMDREDYNG
+359 
-374 MLLDVGIKNDILVE
+374 KNDILVE
-388 ADKLEYAYKD
+388 ADNLEYSYKD
-398 GAVQVS
+398 GAVQVP
-404 AVEQVSFQIRK
+404 AVEQMSFQIRK

-512 NISEEYFEY
+512 NISEEYYEY

-553 AGMDPKSKRELF
+553 AGMDPKAKRELF
-565 ALIRRLYEERNI
+565 ALIRRLHEERNI

-601 GKLIYDGAVEQAFG
+601 GKLVYDGAVEQAFG
-615 TPEIVEKLGL
+615 TPEMVEKLGL

-630 AIFRETLLPEIKL
+630 AVFRETLLPEIKL
-643 TARSMAGVIEELQVY
+643 TARSMADVIDELRDR
-658 IQGSEYLYL
+658 IQGLENL

>member
-1 MGFIQVKKLGHKFN
+1 MSFIQVKKLGHKFN

-28 AVKDMDFVAHKGQII
+28 AVKDMDFIAHKGQII

-77 DLLDTSREDDLL
+77 DVLETRREDDLL

-116 FGLENLGFQAEK
+116 FGLENLGFQAEE

-174 VMDEATAMLDPVGSR
+174 VMDEATAMLDPVGSG
-189 QILDTLYHLNQEFGI
+189 QILDTLYHLNREFGI

-229 VELMGA
+229 VELVGA
-235 PYEIYLQVEKLEQ
+235 PYEIYPQVEKLEQ
-248 LGLDSLLPYK
+248 LGLDSLLSYK
-258 LLHELKIDYSDD
+258 LLHELKVDYSDD
-270 KKFIGDSDE
+270 KKFVKDLDE
-279 DAKNVLGDRKK
+279 NAKSALVDRKER
-290 KLLSVKDAADR
+290 LLSVQDAADR
-301 VKACL
+301 IKACL
-306 RDGKLFDVKNINGK
+306 HDKKLFDEKNLNEQ
-320 NVLDDINSYLN
+320 NVLDDIDSYVN

-339 EAADHINSAQES
+339 EAAEQINSAQKD
-351 IPSSKNKD
+351 IPSS
-359 IPDNRNSMDREDYNG
+359 
-374 MLLDVGIKNDILVE
+374 KNDILVE
-388 ADKLEYAYKD
+388 ADNLEYSYKD
-398 GAVQVS
+398 GAVQVP

-450 GIDVGKTKNLKELR
+450 GIDVGKTKNLKALR

-512 NISEEYFEY
+512 NISEEYYEY

-535 LAGILAYK
+535 LAGILAYQ

-553 AGMDPKSKRELF
+553 AGMDPKAKRELF
-565 ALIRRLYEERNI
+565 ALIRRLHEERNI

-601 GKLIYDGAVEQAFG
+601 GKLVYDGAVEQAFG
-615 TPEIVEKLGL
+615 TPEMVEKLGL

-630 AIFRETLLPEIKL
+630 AVFRETLLPEIKL
-643 TARSMAGVIEELQVY
+643 TARSMTGVIDELRDR
-658 IQGSEYLYL
+658 IQGLENL

>member
-1 MGFIQVKKLGHKFN
+1 MSFIQVRKLGHKFN

-77 DLLDTSREDDLL
+77 DMLETRREDDLL

-116 FGLENLGFQAEK
+116 FGLENLGFRAEK

-189 QILDTLYHLNQEFGI
+189 QILDTLYHLNREFGI
-204 TIIMITHRME
+204 TVIMITHRME

-229 VELMGA
+229 VELIGA
-235 PYEIYLQVEKLEQ
+235 PYEIYPQVEKLEQ

-258 LLHELKIDYSDD
+258 LLHELKVVYSDD
-270 KKFIGDSDE
+270 KNFVKDLDE
-279 DAKNVLGDRKK
+279 DAKSALFDRKER
-290 KLLSVKDAADR
+290 LLSVQDAADR
-301 VKACL
+301 IKACL
-306 RDGKLFDVKNINGK
+306 RDGKSFDAKNLNGQ
-320 NVLDDINSYLN
+320 NVLDDIDSCVN

-339 EAADHINSAQES
+339 EAAEQINSAQKD
-351 IPSSKNKD
+351 IPSS
-359 IPDNRNSMDREDYNG
+359 
-374 MLLDVGIKNDILVE
+374 KNDILVE
-388 ADKLEYAYKD
+388 ADNLEYSYKD
-398 GAVQVS
+398 GAVQVP

-512 NISEEYFEY
+512 NISEEYYEY

-535 LAGILAYK
+535 LAGILAYQ

-553 AGMDPKSKRELF
+553 AGMDPKAKRELF
-565 ALIRRLYEERNI
+565 ALIRRLHEERNI

-601 GKLIYDGAVEQAFG
+601 GKLVYDGAVDQAFG
-615 TPEIVEKLGL
+615 TPEMVEKLGL

-630 AIFRETLLPEIKL
+630 AVFRETLLPEIRL
-643 TARSMAGVIEELQVY
+643 TARSMVGVIDELRDR
-658 IQGSEYLYL
+658 IQGLENL

>member
-1 MGFIQVKKLGHKFN
+1 MSFIQVKKLGHKFN

-28 AVKDMDFVAHKGQII
+28 AVKDMDFTAHKGQII

-77 DLLDTSREDDLL
+77 DVLDTSREDDLL

-189 QILDTLYHLNQEFGI
+189 QILDTLYRLNREFGI

-235 PYEIYLQVEKLEQ
+235 PYEIYPQVEKLEQ

-258 LLHELKIDYSDD
+258 LLHELKVVYSDD
-270 KKFIGDSDE
+270 KNFAGDSDE
-279 DAKNVLGDRKK
+279 DAKNVLDDRKEGI
-290 KLLSVKDAADR
+290 LSVQDAADR
-301 VKACL
+301 IKACL
-306 RDGKLFDVKNINGK
+306 RDRKLFEAKNLNGQ
-320 NVLDDINSYLN
+320 NVLDDINSYVN

-339 EAADHINSAQES
+339 EVAEHFNSAQKD
-351 IPSSKNKD
+351 IPSS
-359 IPDNRNSMDREDYNG
+359 
-374 MLLDVGIKNDILVE
+374 KNDILVE

-398 GAVQVS
+398 GAVQVP

-512 NISEEYFEY
+512 NISEEYYEY

-535 LAGILAYK
+535 LAGILAYQ

-553 AGMDPKSKRELF
+553 AGMDPKAKRELF
-565 ALIRRLYEERNI
+565 ALIRRLHEERNI

-601 GKLIYDGAVEQAFG
+601 GKLVYDGAVEQAFG
-615 TPEIVEKLGL
+615 TPEMVEKLGL

-630 AIFRETLLPEIKL
+630 AVFRETLLPEIRL
-643 TARSMAGVIEELQVY
+643 TARSMTGVIDELSGLKN
-658 IQGSEYLYL
+658 I

>member
-1 MGFIQVKKLGHKFN
+1 MSFIQVKKLGHKFN

-28 AVKDMDFVAHKGQII
+28 AVKDMNFIAHKGQII

-77 DLLDTSREDDLL
+77 DVLDTSREDDLL

-116 FGLENLGFQAEK
+116 FGLENLGFRAEK

-138 LTGMEAY
+138 LTGMEVY

-189 QILDTLYHLNQEFGI
+189 QILDTLYRLNREFCI

-235 PYEIYLQVEKLEQ
+235 PYEIYPQVEKLEQ

-258 LLHELKIDYSDD
+258 LLHELKVDYSDD
-270 KKFIGDSDE
+270 KKFVKDLDE
-279 DAKNVLGDRKK
+279 NAKSALVDRKER
-290 KLLSVKDAADR
+290 LLSVQDAADR
-301 VKACL
+301 IKACL
-306 RDGKLFDVKNINGK
+306 HDKKLFDEKNLNEQ
-320 NVLDDINSYLN
+320 NVLDDIDSHVN

-339 EAADHINSAQES
+339 EAAEQINSAQKD
-351 IPSSKNKD
+351 IPSS
-359 IPDNRNSMDREDYNG
+359 
-374 MLLDVGIKNDILVE
+374 KNDILVE
-388 ADKLEYAYKD
+388 ADNLEYSYKD
-398 GAVQVS
+398 GAVLVP

-415 GEILAVAGQTGSGKS
+415 GEILAVAGQTSSGKS

-498 AEAEQAAREALALV
+498 VEAEQAAREALALV
-512 NISEEYFEY
+512 NISEEYYEY

-553 AGMDPKSKRELF
+553 AGMDPKAKRELF
-565 ALIRRLYEERNI
+565 ALIRRLHEERNI

-601 GKLIYDGAVEQAFG
+601 GKLGYDGAVEQAFG
-615 TPEIVEKLGL
+615 TPEMVEKLGL

-643 TARSMAGVIEELQVY
+643 TARSMADVIDELRDR
-658 IQGSEYLYL
+658 IQGLENL

>member
-28 AVKDMDFVAHKGQII
+28 AVKDMDFIAHKGQII

-77 DLLDTSREDDLL
+77 DVLDTSREDDLL

-189 QILDTLYHLNQEFGI
+189 QILDTLYHLNREFGI

-229 VELMGA
+229 VELVGA
-235 PYEIYLQVEKLEQ
+235 PYEIYPQVEKLEQ
-248 LGLDSLLPYK
+248 LGLDSLLSYK
-258 LLHELKIDYSDD
+258 LLHELKVDYSDD
-270 KKFIGDSDE
+270 KKFVKELDE
-279 DAKNVLGDRKK
+279 NAKSALVDRKER
-290 KLLSVKDAADR
+290 LLSVQDAADR
-301 VKACL
+301 IKACL
-306 RDGKLFDVKNINGK
+306 HDKKLFDEKNLNEQD
-320 NVLDDINSYLN
+320 VLDDIDSYVN

-339 EAADHINSAQES
+339 EAAEQINSAQKD
-351 IPSSKNKD
+351 IPSS
-359 IPDNRNSMDREDYNG
+359 
-374 MLLDVGIKNDILVE
+374 KNDILVE
-388 ADKLEYAYKD
+388 ADNLEYSYKD
-398 GAVQVS
+398 GAVQVP
-404 AVEQVSFQIRK
+404 AVEQMSFQIRK

-512 NISEEYFEY
+512 NISEEYYEY

-553 AGMDPKSKRELF
+553 AGMDPKAKRELF
-565 ALIRRLYEERNI
+565 ALIRRLHEERNI

-587 DVYEIADRILVMGQ
+587 DVYEIAGRILVMGQ
-601 GKLIYDGAVEQAFG
+601 GKLVYDGAVEQAFG
-615 TPEIVEKLGL
+615 TPEMVEKLGL

-630 AIFRETLLPEIKL
+630 AVFRETLLPEIKL
-643 TARSMAGVIEELQVY
+643 TARSMADVIDELRDR
-658 IQGSEYLYL
+658 IQGLENL

>member
-1 MGFIQVKKLGHKFN
+1 MSFIQVRKLGHKFN

-28 AVKDMDFVAHKGQII
+28 AVKDMDFDAHKGQII

-63 YAPDQGTVWIQGDS
+63 YAPNQGTVWIQGDS
-77 DLLDTSREDDLL
+77 DVLDTSREGDLL

-116 FGLENLGFQAEK
+116 FGLENLGFQTEE

-189 QILDTLYHLNQEFGI
+189 QILDTLYHLNREFGI
-204 TIIMITHRME
+204 TVIMITHRME

-229 VELMGA
+229 VELIGA
-235 PYEIYLQVEKLEQ
+235 PYEIYPQVEKLEQ

-258 LLHELKIDYSDD
+258 LLHELKVDYSDD
-270 KKFIGDSDE
+270 KKFVRDSDE
-279 DAKNVLGDRKK
+279 DAKSALVDRKEG
-290 KLLSVKDAADR
+290 LLSVQDAADR
-301 VKACL
+301 VKEYL
-306 RDGKLFDVKNINGK
+306 RDRKSFDTKNLNGQ

-339 EAADHINSAQES
+339 ETAEQINSAQEDT
-351 IPSSKNKD
+351 PSSKNENEIYEY
-359 IPDNRNSMDREDYNG
+359 IPDNRDGMDREGQNG
-374 MLLDVGIKNDILVE
+374 MLLGAGIRIDIVIG
-388 ADKLEYAYKD
+388 ADNLEYSYKD
-398 GAVQVS
+398 GAVLVP

-521 SPFDLSGGQKKRVA
+521 SPFDLSGGQKKHVA

-565 ALIRRLYEERNI
+565 ALIRRLHEERNI

-601 GKLIYDGAVEQAFG
+601 GKLVYDGAVEQAFG

-630 AIFRETLLPEIKL
+630 AMFRETLLPEIKL
-643 TARSMAGVIEELQVY
+643 TARSVAGVIEELSGLKN
-658 IQGSEYLYL
+658 I

>member
-1 MGFIQVKKLGHKFN
+1 MSFIQVKKLGHKFN

-63 YAPDQGTVWIQGDS
+63 YAPNQGTVWIQGDS
-77 DLLDTSREDDLL
+77 DVLDTSREDDLL

-108 NTVAEDVG
+108 NTVVEDVG
-116 FGLENLGFQAEK
+116 FGLENLGFQTEE

-189 QILDTLYHLNQEFGI
+189 QILDTLYHLNREFGI
-204 TIIMITHRME
+204 AIIMITHRME

-229 VELMGA
+229 VELIGA
-235 PYEIYLQVEKLEQ
+235 PYEIYPQVEKLEQ

-258 LLHELKIDYSDD
+258 LLHELKVDYSDD
-270 KKFIGDSDE
+270 KKFVKDLDE
-279 DAKNVLGDRKK
+279 DAKSALVDRKEG
-290 KLLSVKDAADR
+290 LLSVQDAADR
-301 VKACL
+301 IKACL
-306 RDGKLFDVKNINGK
+306 HDKKLFDEKNLNEQ
-320 NVLDDINSYLN
+320 NVLDDIDSYVN

-339 EAADHINSAQES
+339 EVAEQINSAQKD
-351 IPSSKNKD
+351 IPSS
-359 IPDNRNSMDREDYNG
+359 
-374 MLLDVGIKNDILVE
+374 KNDILVE
-388 ADKLEYAYKD
+388 ADNLEYSYKD
-398 GAVQVS
+398 GAVLVP

-512 NISEEYFEY
+512 NISEEYYEY

-553 AGMDPKSKRELF
+553 AGMDPKAKRELF
-565 ALIRRLYEERNI
+565 ALIRRLHEERNI

-601 GKLIYDGAVEQAFG
+601 GKLVYDGAVEQAFG
-615 TPEIVEKLGL
+615 TPEMVEKLGL

-630 AIFRETLLPEIKL
+630 AVFRETLLPEIKL
-643 TARSMAGVIEELQVY
+643 TARSMADVIDELRDR
-658 IQGSEYLYL
+658 IQGLENL

>member
-1 MGFIQVKKLGHKFN
+1 MSFIQVRKLGHKFN

-28 AVKDMDFVAHKGQII
+28 AVKDMDFDAHKGQII

-63 YAPDQGTVWIQGDS
+63 YAPNQGTVWIQGDS
-77 DLLDTSREDDLL
+77 DVLDTSREGDLL

-116 FGLENLGFQAEK
+116 FGLENLGFQAEE

-189 QILDTLYHLNQEFGI
+189 QILDTLYRLNREFCI

-229 VELMGA
+229 VELVGA
-235 PYEIYLQVEKLEQ
+235 PYEIYPQVEKLEQ
-248 LGLDSLLPYK
+248 LGLDSLLSYK
-258 LLHELKIDYSDD
+258 LLHELKVDYSDD
-270 KKFIGDSDE
+270 KKFVKDLDE
-279 DAKNVLGDRKK
+279 NAKSALVDRKERF
-290 KLLSVKDAADR
+290 LSVQDAADR
-301 VKACL
+301 IKACL
-306 RDGKLFDVKNINGK
+306 HDKKLFDEKNLNEQ
-320 NVLDDINSYLN
+320 NVLDGIDSCVN

-339 EAADHINSAQES
+339 EAAEQINSAQKD
-351 IPSSKNKD
+351 IPSSKN
-359 IPDNRNSMDREDYNG
+359 
-374 MLLDVGIKNDILVE
+374 DILVK
-388 ADKLEYAYKD
+388 ADNLEYSYKD
-398 GAVQVS
+398 GAVLVP
-404 AVEQVSFQIRK
+404 AVEQMSFQIRK

-535 LAGILAYK
+535 LAGILAYQ

-553 AGMDPKSKRELF
+553 AGMDPKAKRELF
-565 ALIRRLYEERNI
+565 ALIRRLHEERNI

-601 GKLIYDGAVEQAFG
+601 GKLVYDGAVEQAFG
-615 TPEIVEKLGL
+615 TPEMVEKLGL

-630 AIFRETLLPEIKL
+630 AVFRETLLPEIKL
-643 TARSMAGVIEELQVY
+643 TARSMTGVIDELRDR
-658 IQGSEYLYL
+658 IQGLENL

>member
-1 MGFIQVKKLGHKFN
+1 MSFIQVKKLGHKFN

-28 AVKDMDFVAHKGQII
+28 AVKDMDFIAHKGQII

-77 DLLDTSREDDLL
+77 DVLDTSREDDLL

-189 QILDTLYHLNQEFGI
+189 QILDTLYRLNREFCI

-235 PYEIYLQVEKLEQ
+235 PYEIYPQVEKLEQ
-248 LGLDSLLPYK
+248 LGLDSLLSYK
-258 LLHELKIDYSDD
+258 LLHELKVDCSDD
-270 KKFIGDSDE
+270 KKFVKDLDE
-279 DAKNVLGDRKK
+279 NAKSALVDRKER
-290 KLLSVKDAADR
+290 LLSVQDAADR
-301 VKACL
+301 IKACL
-306 RDGKLFDVKNINGK
+306 HDKKLFDEKNLNEQ
-320 NVLDDINSYLN
+320 NVLDDIDSYVN

-339 EAADHINSAQES
+339 EAAEQINSAQKD
-351 IPSSKNKD
+351 IPSS
-359 IPDNRNSMDREDYNG
+359 
-374 MLLDVGIKNDILVE
+374 KNDILVE
-388 ADKLEYAYKD
+388 ADNLEYSYKD
-398 GAVQVS
+398 GAVQVP

-450 GIDVGKTKNLKELR
+450 EIDVGKTKNLKELR

-498 AEAEQAAREALALV
+498 AEAERAAREALALV
-512 NISEEYFEY
+512 NISEEYYEY

-535 LAGILAYK
+535 LAGILAYQ

-553 AGMDPKSKRELF
+553 AGMDPKAKRELF
-565 ALIRRLYEERNI
+565 ALIRRLHEERNI

-601 GKLIYDGAVEQAFG
+601 GKLVYDGAVEQAFG
-615 TPEIVEKLGL
+615 TPEMVEKLGL

-630 AIFRETLLPEIKL
+630 AVFRETLLPEIKL
-643 TARSMAGVIEELQVY
+643 MARSMTGVIEELRGC
-658 IQGSEYLYL
+658 IQ

>member
-1 MGFIQVKKLGHKFN
+1 MSFIQVRKLGHKFN

-28 AVKDMDFVAHKGQII
+28 AVKDMDFDAHKGQII

-63 YAPDQGTVWIQGDS
+63 YAPNQGTVWIQGDS
-77 DLLDTSREDDLL
+77 DVLDASREGDLL

-189 QILDTLYHLNQEFGI
+189 QILDTLYHLNREFGI
-204 TIIMITHRME
+204 TVIMITHRME

-229 VELMGA
+229 VELIGA
-235 PYEIYLQVEKLEQ
+235 PYEIYPQVEKLEQ

-258 LLHELKIDYSDD
+258 LLHELKVDYSDD
-270 KKFIGDSDE
+270 KKFVKELDE
-279 DAKNVLGDRKK
+279 NAKSALVDRKER
-290 KLLSVKDAADR
+290 LLSVQDAADR
-301 VKACL
+301 IKACL
-306 RDGKLFDVKNINGK
+306 HDKKLFDEKNLNEQ
-320 NVLDDINSYLN
+320 NVLDDIDSYVN

-339 EAADHINSAQES
+339 EVAEQINSAQKD
-351 IPSSKNKD
+351 IPSS
-359 IPDNRNSMDREDYNG
+359 
-374 MLLDVGIKNDILVE
+374 KNDILVE
-388 ADKLEYAYKD
+388 ADNLEYSYKD
-398 GAVQVS
+398 GAVLVP

-512 NISEEYFEY
+512 NISEEYYEY

-553 AGMDPKSKRELF
+553 AGMDPKAKRELF
-565 ALIRRLYEERNI
+565 ALIRRLHEERNI

-601 GKLIYDGAVEQAFG
+601 GKLVYDGAVEQAFG
-615 TPEIVEKLGL
+615 TPEMVEKLGL

-630 AIFRETLLPEIKL
+630 AVFRETLLPEIKL
-643 TARSMAGVIEELQVY
+643 TARSMADVIDELRDR
-658 IQGSEYLYL
+658 IQGLENL

>member
-1 MGFIQVKKLGHKFN
+1 MSFIQVKKLGHKFN

-28 AVKDMDFVAHKGQII
+28 AVKDMDFIAHKGQII

-77 DLLDTSREDDLL
+77 DVLDTSREDDLL

-189 QILDTLYHLNQEFGI
+189 QILDTLYRLNREFCI

-229 VELMGA
+229 VELVGA
-235 PYEIYLQVEKLEQ
+235 PYEIYPQVEKLEQ
-248 LGLDSLLPYK
+248 LGLDSLLSYK
-258 LLHELKIDYSDD
+258 LLHELKVDYSDD
-270 KKFIGDSDE
+270 KKFVKDLDK
-279 DAKNVLGDRKK
+279 DAKSALVDRKERF
-290 KLLSVKDAADR
+290 LSVQDAADR
-301 VKACL
+301 IKACL
-306 RDGKLFDVKNINGK
+306 HDKKLFDEKNLNEQ
-320 NVLDDINSYLN
+320 NVLDDIDSHVN

-339 EAADHINSAQES
+339 EAAEQINSAQKD
-351 IPSSKNKD
+351 IPSS
-359 IPDNRNSMDREDYNG
+359 
-374 MLLDVGIKNDILVE
+374 KNDILVE
-388 ADKLEYAYKD
+388 ADNLEYSYKD
-398 GAVQVS
+398 GAVQVP

-498 AEAEQAAREALALV
+498 AEAEQAARKALALV
-512 NISEEYFEY
+512 NISEEYYEY

-535 LAGILAYK
+535 LAGILAYQ

-553 AGMDPKSKRELF
+553 AGMDPKAKRELF
-565 ALIRRLYEERNI
+565 ALIRRLHEERNI

-601 GKLIYDGAVEQAFG
+601 GKLVYDGAVEQAFG
-615 TPEIVEKLGL
+615 TPEMVEKLGL

-630 AIFRETLLPEIKL
+630 AVFRETLLPEIRL
-643 TARSMAGVIEELQVY
+643 TARSMADVIDELRDR
-658 IQGSEYLYL
+658 IQGLENL